1 MGFLQGMCAYGGIF
15 AGDVR
20 LRLDFCRGCALAA
33 GIFPGDVRLRW
44 DFCRGCVLA
53 VLRGLLRGLLRVFV
67 AGCVAET
74 AFDVRTLRLQQG
86 LAEDEAKEH

>member
-1 MGFLQGMCAYGGIF
+1 M
-15 AGDVR
+15 
-20 LRLDFCRGCALAA
+20 
-33 GIFPGDVRLRW
+33 
-44 DFCRGCVLA
+44 LA
-53 VLRGLLRGLLRVFV
+53 VLRGLLRGLLRGFV